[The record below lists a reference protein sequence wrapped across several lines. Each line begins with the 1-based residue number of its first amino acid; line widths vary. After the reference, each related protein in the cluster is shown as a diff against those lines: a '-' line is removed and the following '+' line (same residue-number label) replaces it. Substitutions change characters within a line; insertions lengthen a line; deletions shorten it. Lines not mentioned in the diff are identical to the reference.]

1 MKKWFLNLSIR
12 YKLYAIVIFAC
23 LTALL
28 FALLFSFLSQR
39 YLAQK
44 QLVDEV
50 RALAQVI
57 AENSQAGISFE
68 DSNALNTM
76 LDSLGAKR
84 QVLKAR
90 ISDTS
95 GTVLGV
101 YDTARSYGREYL
113 DALPSVPVELDKHRF
128 NQNSLEVMQS
138 VFLHNELIGS
148 VYLLVSFTEVQEQ
161 LLQLAGAMTAL
172 LLLGLLLAML
182 LSNQL
187 LALIFEPIR
196 NLSQV
201 MEQVSQ
207 KKRYDLRVQHTQGD
221 ELGLLSRVFNEMI
234 AQIQGRDKDLEDQ
247 VQRRTHDLLMAKEA
261 AEAANQAKSAFL
273 ANMSHE
279 IRTPMN
285 AIIGMTRLALDLEP
299 EGKLLHFLRA
309 VQTSADSLLVIL
321 QDILDLSKIEAG
333 QLILHSQI
341 FQLRRVLENVI
352 STMNIPAL
360 EKGLALYYVVA
371 DDIPRAY
378 RGDDLRLRQVLINLV
393 GNAIKFTESGQ
404 VDIAVSPMEAAMDEG
419 CSLLFSVHDTG
430 IGIASEQQER
440 IFNAFEQADGSY
452 VRKYGGTGLGLAISK
467 ELVELMGGTL
477 WVESDLGMGSTFY
490 FTVRLERVT
499 DEELAKHTAP
509 SMPLDAAMSSLNI
522 LVVDDNDVNRDLV
535 QLMLEKDHRISA
547 AADGMEALQLLAG
560 PKRFDCV
567 LMDVQMPIM
576 DGLTVTRIIRAI
588 EQGKPLPKTIDTDL
602 QKRLALRL
610 GGGSLP
616 IIAMTA
622 HAMSDDQRM
631 CLEAGMDDYVTKPFQ
646 PEQLYMALINQPQ
659 VNRQQ
664 ADSTVEMLPERT
676 QELENS
682 IAPFDPATLEE
693 VRLFLQ
699 RSSCLDAEQVERAL
713 ATFRQNL
720 LCLLDDCTRTLAQ
733 KDFKQ
738 LAESGH
744 TIKGS
749 LLQAGLERWAWV
761 AQQLVDQSN
770 LQAQEKDA
778 GSLME
783 LLQSLKQGLRLFLR
797 DLAQT
802 NTSSVAADAAKST
815 EVQGA
820 TGTAETE
827 GEGIAQQPAAVST
840 QASKAV
846 LILDDDPFVS
856 NMASSVLE
864 HLGYQPTTAFSG
876 EEALLIYEQALRA
889 GEPYALVI
897 VDANLPVGMSGA
909 DAAKALLR
917 LHPQARLLA
926 CSGDREDPLMTDF
939 RSFGFR
945 GALAKPYTI
954 SAMGKAVAAALH
966 EEPLQS
972 SST

>member
-1 MKKWFLNLSIR
+1 
-12 YKLYAIVIFAC
+12 
-23 LTALL
+23 
-28 FALLFSFLSQR
+28 
-39 YLAQK
+39 
-44 QLVDEV
+44 
-50 RALAQVI
+50 
-57 AENSQAGISFE
+57 
-68 DSNALNTM
+68 
-76 LDSLGAKR
+76 
-84 QVLKAR
+84 
-90 ISDTS
+90 
-95 GTVLGV
+95 
-101 YDTARSYGREYL
+101 
-113 DALPSVPVELDKHRF
+113 
-128 NQNSLEVMQS
+128 
-138 VFLHNELIGS
+138 
-148 VYLLVSFTEVQEQ
+148 
-161 LLQLAGAMTAL
+161 
-172 LLLGLLLAML
+172 
-182 LSNQL
+182 
-187 LALIFEPIR
+187 
-196 NLSQV
+196 
-201 MEQVSQ
+201 
-207 KKRYDLRVQHTQGD
+207 
-221 ELGLLSRVFNEMI
+221 MI

-864 HLGYQPTTAFSG
+864 HLGYQPTTASSG